1 MAFNEQS
8 VEEGEQFVASI
19 RQSLRKTRFRLE
31 RALANCDSILGEVE
45 NADTGLSRLREI
57 MTSDEAL
64 NYDDPMFDR
73 GLDRSLKLLDKCN
86 ENFGDRASEAVSLD
100 DNLEALRYVLD
111 NAAYEINILD
121 RG

>member
-8 VEEGEQFVASI
+8 VEGGEQLVAAI

-31 RALANCDSILGEVE
+31 EALANCDSILGEVE

-57 MTSDEAL
+57 MESDEAL
-64 NYDDPMFDR
+64 NYDDPVFDR
-73 GLDRSLKLLDKCN
+73 ELDKSLELLDECN
-86 ENFGDRASEAVSLD
+86 ENFGDRAREAVSLD
-100 DNLEALRYVLD
+100 DDLETLRYVLE
-111 NAAYEINILD
+111 NAAHGINGLD